1 VQRIGLRW
9 GFQLNI
15 KTSLEAQWPDFDW
28 PIFRRIFLILLGLG
42 LAYALPLFF
51 DDRYYLDDLGRSIH
65 GYAEWQFDGRP
76 FASIVTALLNFKS
89 PIFGQEHLFDISP
102 LPQIMGLVALALA
115 ATILCINLFGRA
127 SDFYSALVVF
137 PIIGSPFFLQNLSY
151 KFDAFSMGLAML
163 CAVVAATHLRDRRYD
178 IALGGL
184 FLFLTFGLYQAAVN
198 VFIGVTALQFLA
210 SCWRSEADVFKKLGY
225 NVLKLVIAF
234 VGYQLIIVPLC
245 VPLAGY
251 THDNSQT
258 LPLSADGLGQL
269 LVHLAFGTATAL
281 QFLAQA
287 PLLLLALV
295 LSIIGFSVMFVARE
309 ENSISNR
316 GLRLLMVVVCILGS
330 IFAIYGLLSF
340 LQIVVT
346 RPRVFY
352 GFAAFLVFAFYC
364 FGRVTKTY
372 MPAAQALLV
381 LPVLYLYVISYGYA
395 AAARAQTRY
404 DFVMGEQI
412 IRELQ
417 NNGFTK
423 DSVLT
428 LDGTQPKSPVLQNSA
443 QLQIIDVLVQPTFV
457 PGQWNWGYL
466 FLEHMGLKFKQA
478 PLPSDEQLKQIC
490 QSPPLRQTD
499 YFNIYRN
506 NEVYVL
512 AFAEGA
518 CRGRSA
524 T

>member
-1 VQRIGLRW
+1 M
-9 GFQLNI
+9 NI
-15 KTSLEAQWPDFDW
+15 KTSLEAQWESFDW
-28 PIFRRIFLILLGLG
+28 LIFRRIFLILLALG

-65 GYAEWQFDGRP
+65 GYAEWQLDGRP
-76 FASIVTALLNFKS
+76 FASIFTALLNFKS

-102 LPQIMGLVALALA
+102 LPQIMGLIALALA
-115 ATILCINLFGRA
+115 ATILCINLFGRDA
-127 SDFYSALVVF
+127 DFYSALVVF

-163 CAVVAATHLRDRRYD
+163 CAIIAAMQLRDRWLN
-178 IALGGL
+178 IAVGSL

-198 VFIGVTALQFLA
+198 VFIGVTAMQFLA
-210 SCWRSEADVFKKLGY
+210 SCWRGEADIFKKLSY
-225 NVLKLVIAF
+225 NVLKLLIAF
-234 VGYQLIIVPLC
+234 LAYQFIIVPLC

-269 LVHLAFGTATAL
+269 VVHLAYGTVTAM
-281 QFLAQA
+281 QFLVQA
-287 PLLLLALV
+287 PLLLLATV
-295 LSIIGFSVMFVARE
+295 VSIIGFGVMFVARE
-309 ENSISNR
+309 ENSILNR
-316 GLRLLMVVVCILGS
+316 GLRLLMIIACVLGI

-352 GFAAFLVFAFYC
+352 GFAVFLVFGFYC
-364 FGRVTKTY
+364 FGRLAKTY
-372 MPAAQALLV
+372 LPTAQALLI

-412 IRELQ
+412 TQQLRSE
-417 NNGFTK
+417 GFTK
-423 DSVLT
+423 DSVLI

-443 QLQIIDVLVQPTFV
+443 QLQIIDLLIQPTFV

-466 FLEHMGLKFKQA
+466 FLEHMGLKFRQA
-478 PLPSDEQLKQIC
+478 PLPSDDQLRQMC
-490 QSPPLRQTD
+490 QVAPLRSTD
-499 YFNIYRN
+499 YFNIYKN
-506 NEVYVL
+506 NDVYVV
-512 AFAEGA
+512 AFTEGA
-518 CRGRSA
+518 CRGKTA
-524 T
+524 P

>member
-1 VQRIGLRW
+1 
-9 GFQLNI
+9 LNI
-15 KTSLEAQWPDFDW
+15 KTSLEAQWRDFDW
-28 PIFRRIFLILLGLG
+28 PVFKRIFLILLGLG

-76 FASIVTALLNFKS
+76 FASIFTALLNFKS

-102 LPQIMGLVALALA
+102 LPQIMGLAALALA

-137 PIIGSPFFLQNLSY
+137 PIIASPFFLQNLSY

-163 CAVVAATHLRDRRYD
+163 CAVVAATQLRDRRYD
-178 IALGGL
+178 IAIGSM

-198 VFIGVTALQFLA
+198 VFIGVTAMQFLA
-210 SCWRSEADVFKKLGY
+210 SCWGGEADVFKKLGY
-225 NVLKLVIAF
+225 NVLKLLIAF
-234 VGYQLIIVPLC
+234 LAYQFIIVPLC

-258 LPLSADGLGQL
+258 LPFNADGLGQQV
-269 LVHLAFGTATAL
+269 VHLAYGTVTAM
-281 QFLAQA
+281 QFLVQV
-287 PLLLLALV
+287 PLLLLATV
-295 LSIIGFSVMFVARE
+295 VSVVGFGVMFVARE

-316 GLRLLMVVVCILGS
+316 GLRLLMIFVSVLGI
-330 IFAIYGLLSF
+330 IFAMYGLLSF

-352 GFAAFLVFAFYC
+352 GFAAFLVFGFYC
-364 FGRVTKTY
+364 FGRLAKTY
-372 MPAAQALLV
+372 LPSAQALLI

-404 DFVMGEQI
+404 DFVLGEQI
-412 IRELQ
+412 IQQLRSD
-417 NNGFTK
+417 GFTK
-423 DSVLT
+423 DSVLI

-466 FLEHMGLKFKQA
+466 FLEHMGLKFQQV
-478 PLPSDEQLKQIC
+478 PLPSDDQLKQMC
-490 QSPPLRQTD
+490 QVAPLRSTD
-499 YFNIYRN
+499 YFNVYKN
-506 NEVYVL
+506 NNVYVV
-512 AFAEGA
+512 AFTEGA
-518 CRGRSA
+518 CRGKTA
-524 T
+524 P

>member
-1 VQRIGLRW
+1 MWW
-9 GFQLNI
+9 GFQLKI
-15 KTSLEAQWPDFDW
+15 KTILELQWPEFDW
-28 PIFRRIFLILLGLG
+28 PTFKRIFLILFGLG

-51 DDRYYLDDLGRSIH
+51 DGRYYLDDLGRSIH
-65 GYAEWQFDGRP
+65 GYADWQLDGRP
-76 FASIVTALLNFKS
+76 FASIFTALLNFKS

-102 LPQIMGLVALALA
+102 LPQIMGLVALSLA
-115 ATILCINLFGRA
+115 ATILCFNLFGKA
-127 SDFYSALVVF
+127 SDFYSVLVVF

-151 KFDAFSMGLAML
+151 KFDAFSMSLAML
-163 CAVVAATHLRDRRYD
+163 SAVVAATHLRDRRYD

-210 SCWRSEADVFKKLGY
+210 SCWGSKADVFKTLGY
-225 NVLKLVIAF
+225 NVLKLLIAF
-234 VGYQLIIVPLC
+234 VGYQFIIVPLC
-245 VPLAGY
+245 VPLTGY
-251 THDNSQT
+251 SHDNSQS
-258 LPLSADGLGQL
+258 LPLSADGLGQMV
-269 LVHLAFGTATAL
+269 VHLAFGTATAMT
-281 QFLAQA
+281 FLAQA
-287 PLLLLALV
+287 PLLLAALV
-295 LSIIGFSVMFVARE
+295 VSIIGFSVIFVARD

-316 GLRLLMVVVCILGS
+316 GARALMVVICIMGS
-330 IFAIYGLLSF
+330 IFAVYGLLSF

-364 FGRVTKTY
+364 FGRASKTY
-372 MPAAQALLV
+372 MPAAQALLI

-395 AAARAQTRY
+395 AAARAQTQY
-404 DFVMGEQI
+404 DYVMGARMIEQ
-412 IRELQ
+412 LQ
-417 NNGFTK
+417 TSGFTK
-423 DSVLT
+423 DSFLI
-428 LDGTQPKSPVLQNSA
+428 LDGTQPKSPVMENSA

-478 PLPSDEQLKQIC
+478 PLPIDEQLRQMC

-499 YFNIYRN
+499 DFNIYKTS
-506 NEVYVL
+506 EVYIL
-512 AFAEGA
+512 AFAGGA
-518 CRGRSA
+518 CRGKSA

>member
-1 VQRIGLRW
+1 M
-9 GFQLNI
+9 NI
-15 KTSLEAQWPDFDW
+15 KTSLEAQWQDFDW
-28 PIFRRIFLILLGLG
+28 PVFRRIFLILLGLG

-76 FASIVTALLNFKS
+76 FASIFTALLNFKS

-102 LPQIMGLVALALA
+102 LPQIMGLVALALG
-115 ATILCINLFGRA
+115 ATILCVNLFGRA

-137 PIIGSPFFLQNLSY
+137 PIIGSPYFLQNLSY

-163 CAVVAATHLRDRRYD
+163 CAVIAATQLRDRRYD

-184 FLFLTFGLYQAAVN
+184 FLLLTFGLYQAAVN

-210 SCWRSEADVFKKLGY
+210 SCWRGEADVFKKLGY
-225 NVLKLVIAF
+225 NVLKLLIAF
-234 VGYQLIIVPLC
+234 LAYQFIIVPLC

-258 LPLSADGLGQL
+258 LPLNADGLDQL
-269 LVHLAFGTATAL
+269 IMHFVYGTWAAM

-287 PLLLLALV
+287 PLLLLALMV
-295 LSIIGFSVMFVARE
+295 SIIGYGFGFVIRE
-309 ENSISNR
+309 ENSISNP
-316 GLRLLMVVVCILGS
+316 GLRVLMIVTCILGS
-330 IFAIYGLLSF
+330 IFAVYGWLSF

-352 GFAAFLVFAFYC
+352 GFAAFLVFGFYC
-364 FGRVTKTY
+364 FGRLAKTY
-372 MPAAQALLV
+372 LPRAQALLI
-381 LPVLYLYVISYGYA
+381 LPVLYLYVICYGYA

-412 IRELQ
+412 IQQLQ
-417 NNGFTK
+417 SNGFTR
-423 DSVLT
+423 DSVLI

-443 QLQIIDVLVQPTFV
+443 QLQIIDLLVQPTFV
-457 PGQWNWGYL
+457 PGTWNWGYL

-478 PLPSDEQLKQIC
+478 ALPSDEQLKLMC
-490 QSPPLRQTD
+490 QATPLGTTD
-499 YFNIYRN
+499 YFNIYKN
-506 NEVYVL
+506 NDVYVV
-512 AFAEGA
+512 AFTDGA
-518 CRGRSA
+518 CRGKYVQ
-524 T
+524 

>member
-1 VQRIGLRW
+1 MD
-9 GFQLNI
+9 I
-15 KTSLEAQWPDFDW
+15 KTSLKVHWPDFDW
-28 PIFRRIFLILLGLG
+28 PVFRRIFLILLGLG
-42 LAYALPLFF
+42 VAYALPLFF

-76 FASIVTALLNFKS
+76 FASIFTALLNFKS
-89 PIFGQEHLFDISP
+89 PIFGQEHLFDTSP
-102 LPQIMGLVALALA
+102 LPQIMGLAALALA
-115 ATILCINLFGRA
+115 ATILCINLFGRE

-163 CAVVAATHLRDRRYD
+163 CAIIATTHLRNRRYD
-178 IALGGL
+178 IAVGGL
-184 FLFLTFGLYQAAVN
+184 YLLLTFGLYQAAVN

-210 SCWRSEADVFKKLGY
+210 FCWRGDANVFKKLGY
-225 NVLKLVIAF
+225 NILKLLIAF
-234 VGYQLIIVPLC
+234 LAYQFIIVPLC

-258 LPLSADGLGQL
+258 LPLSADGLGQII
-269 LVHLAFGTATAL
+269 VHFVYGTWAAM

-295 LSIIGFSVMFVARE
+295 ASIIGFGFTFVVRD

-316 GLRLLMVVVCILGS
+316 GIRLLMVALCILGS
-330 IFAIYGLLSF
+330 FFAVYGLLSF

-364 FGRVTKTY
+364 FGRLAKTY
-372 MPAAQALLV
+372 WPAAQALLI

-412 IRELQ
+412 IQQLQ
-417 NNGFTK
+417 SNGFTK
-423 DSVLT
+423 DSVLV

-443 QLQIIDVLVQPTFV
+443 QLEIIDLLVQPTFV

-466 FLEHMGLKFKQA
+466 FLEHMGLKFKQT
-478 PLPSDEQLKQIC
+478 PLQTDDQLKQIC
-490 QSPPLRQTD
+490 QSTPLRQTD
-499 YFNIYRN
+499 YFNIYKN
-506 NEVYVL
+506 NDVYVV
-512 AFAEGA
+512 AFMEGA
-518 CRGRSA
+518 CRGKSVE
-524 T
+524 